1 MIAIAGSPRKG
12 MYSDRIAE
20 RFASLSG
27 AELIYARSLK
37 AGPCR
42 ACGYCKGE
50 GRGCCV
56 QKDDMTAVLD
66 KIRSSDGIAL
76 ISPVYWWQTTAQI
89 KIVIDRLYALKAEDL
104 KGKKLAVIMN
114 GEAEE
119 SDAEYRILSEQF
131 SQMADYLGM
140 KFFFLGM
147 GTPEGNEE
155 LFGNALRKAEE
166 FADTVRQGIY

>member
-1 MIAIAGSPRKG
+1 MVVIAGSPRKG
-12 MYSDRIAE
+12 RCSDRIAAH
-20 RFASLSG
+20 F
-27 AELIYARSLK
+27 AELTGSSLIHARDLDVV
-37 AGPCR
+37 PCR
-42 ACGYCKGE
+42 ACGYCKGKGDGE
-50 GRGCCV
+50 CI
-56 QKDDMTAVLD
+56 QKDDMGKVIDSIMNENGIVLV
-66 KIRSSDGIAL
+66 
-76 ISPVYWWQTTAQI
+76 SPVYWWQTTAQI
-89 KIVIDRLYALKAEDL
+89 KIVIDRLYALKTEDL

-140 KFFFLGM
+140 KFFFLGV

>member
-42 ACGYCKGE
+42 ACGYCKGKGD
-50 GRGCCV
+50 GRCV
-56 QKDDMTAVLD
+56 QKDDMPSVLER
-66 KIRSSDGIAL
+66 IRSSDGLVL

-89 KIVIDRLYALKAEDL
+89 KLVIDRLYALRDGEL

-114 GEAEE
+114 GEAED

-131 SQMADYLGM
+131 SEMAGYLGM
-140 KFFFLGM
+140 KYSFLGC
-147 GTPEGNEE
+147 GTPEGDEAA
-155 LFGNALRKAEE
+155 FAAALGEVDG
-166 FADTVRQGIY
+166 FATIVQE